1 MAIDHPPP
9 DPTDDRPDATV
20 CLSRRALL
28 RTTCALLVTTACGMR
43 APLVRANDLTVGQAA
58 PPLVLQT
65 LDGKNISTHDL
76 HGKVVIVTFWAT
88 WCSPC
93 REELPLLSD
102 YAEHHANQGLQVLG
116 FTLDGVDDLAK
127 VRSVAAA
134 LRFPVGLLG
143 NPWAGGYGRIWR
155 VPVSF
160 VIDRAGRLAYNG
172 WEDENPVWT
181 KERLTKVVDP
191 LLMQSS

>member
-1 MAIDHPPP
+1 MTFDCYPPNP
-9 DPTDDRPDATV
+9 AKDRVDGPARP
-20 CLSRRALL
+20 SRRAMLQA
-28 RTTCALLVTTACGMR
+28 TGALLMATTWGLR
-43 APLVRANDLTVGQAA
+43 PSPVQANELTVGQAA
-58 PPLVLQT
+58 PPLVLHA
-65 LDGKNISTHDL
+65 LDGRNIATRDL
-76 HGKVVIVTFWAT
+76 RGQVVIATFWAT

-102 YAEHHANQGLQVLG
+102 YAERHADQGLQVLG
-116 FTLDGVDDLAK
+116 FTLDGVDDLPK
-127 VRSVAAA
+127 VRTVAAA

-143 NPWAGGYGRIWR
+143 SPWAGGYGRIWR

-181 KERLTKVVDP
+181 KERLTEVVDP
-191 LLMQSS
+191 LLMQPG